1 MKAVLLKLALNYV
14 IEKILS
20 RSVIY
25 KFKQISA
32 YSDDIAL
39 VARNMDAMKGIF
51 LDLGKEC
58 KKIGLAVNV
67 RKKKNF
73 RISQ

>member
-1 MKAVLLKLALNYV
+1 M
-14 IEKILS
+14 
-20 RSVIY
+20 
-25 KFKQISA
+25 SA

-39 VARNMDAMKGIF
+39 VARNMDALKGIF
-51 LDLGKEC
+51 LDLGKEF

-67 RKKKNF
+67 GNKKYF